1 MKKIIVLLSII
12 LLCGLNVKAQNS
24 ISFTDS
30 LKIYEGTWKYENTQT
45 KEIFI
50 IKLTQFTD
58 HSQSNVRY
66 GYLGTY
72 SYYKNSSEVVNS
84 HGIKIP
90 LNYLTAYYSIPWEMI
105 SKIPIQLFCHDYAEK
120 LDLGF
125 DDLTYKKYEAGG
137 YVQLLSTK
145 AGDEKLLWYP
155 QNGEGVILDIIGEP
169 ERPDGFSVPVN
180 VVMTKVH

>member
-12 LLCGLNVKAQNS
+12 LLCGLSVKAQNFLS
-24 ISFTDS
+24 YKDS
-30 LKIYEGTWKYENTQT
+30 LDIYEGTWKYENTQT

-84 HGIKIP
+84 HGIKMP
-90 LNYLTAYYSIPWEMI
+90 LNYLTAYYSIPLEVTF
-105 SKIPIQLFCHDYAEK
+105 KIPIALYCMGGASK
-120 LDLGF
+120 LCLGF
-125 DDLTYKKYEAGG
+125 HDLTYKKYEAGG

-155 QNGEGVILDIIGEP
+155 QNGEGVRTYIVGEP
-169 ERPDGFSVPVN
+169 EEPDGFSVPVN